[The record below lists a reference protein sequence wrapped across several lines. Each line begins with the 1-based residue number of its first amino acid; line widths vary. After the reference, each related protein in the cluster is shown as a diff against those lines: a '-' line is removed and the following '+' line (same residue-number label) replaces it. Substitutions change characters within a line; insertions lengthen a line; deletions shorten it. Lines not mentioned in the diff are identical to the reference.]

1 MKDEN
6 PFFVSKRNKQGIVL
20 FLVLSLIVV
29 FSPRVL
35 LLFKEK
41 EKFVV
46 SSSDVKELRESSI
59 KAAVKRKSRTNFKK
73 QSRYRKP
80 NSKFDPNAY
89 SEKEWMALGLSKK
102 QAAIVLKFTQRGIYS
117 NEQLEK
123 IFVIPP
129 ELYSLIK
136 DSTTYPNKRETLTT
150 LKKEAKTIVLV
161 ELNTADQE
169 KLESIP
175 GIGAFF
181 AKNILKYRDR
191 LGGFLYKEQ
200 VLEVWKMDVEKYST
214 IEKYLQVDANKIKQ
228 LELNS
233 VAVEILKDHPY
244 LNWNIANSIIKIRN
258 QKGKFKSIGE
268 IKESVLM
275 DEELFE
281 KIKPYLSL

>member
-6 PFFVSKRNKQGIVL
+6 PFFVSKRNKRGIVL
-20 FLVLSLIVV
+20 FLMLALIVV

-35 LLFKEK
+35 LLFKET
-41 EKFVV
+41 EKFNI
-46 SSSDVKELRESSI
+46 SRKEIKDLQENSI
-59 KAAVKRKSRTNFKK
+59 KALALRKAGTNFFKK
-73 QSRYRKP
+73 SRYRKP
-80 NSKFDPNAY
+80 SSKFDPNTY
-89 SEKEWMALGLSKK
+89 SEKEWIALGLSKK
-102 QAAIVLKFTQRGIYS
+102 QATVVLKFTERGVYS

-123 IFVIPP
+123 IFVIPA

-136 DSTTYPNKRETLTT
+136 DSTTYPT
-150 LKKEAKTIVLV
+150 KKENFTSVKKEEKAIVLV

-169 KLESIP
+169 KLEDIP
-175 GIGAFF
+175 GIGSFF

-191 LGGFLYKEQ
+191 LGGFLKKEQ
-200 VLEVWKMDVEKYST
+200 LLEIWKMDVEKYSA
-214 IEKYLQVDANKIKQ
+214 IEKYIQVDADKIKH
-228 LELNS
+228 LELNT

-244 LNWNIANSIIKIRN
+244 LNWNIANSIIKMRN